1 MRKSHLVAALAASVV
16 WLVMA
21 GLPAAAQQPQPQP
34 PRQPVIRM
42 PGGVNIALVDVMYIF
57 KKHAR
62 FKAQREEMRADWM
75 RTQEEFKARA
85 EAIKKQAEH
94 LKDFRPGTPDY
105 KALEEE
111 LVDQQAKSQG
121 QAAIKQKEFQQREA
135 KIFYNVYQ
143 EILQEVKYYCQANNV
158 GLVLNFDGDAMNSD
172 SPEAVTRGVMR
183 EVVFYD
189 PALDITPIILKR
201 LSPEGPA
208 PAASSN
214 SRPGVYVPR

>member
-1 MRKSHLVAALAASVV
+1 MRKSHLVVALAASVV
-16 WLVMA
+16 WSGLA
-21 GLPAAAQQPQPQP
+21 GRPAAAQQQPPQP
-34 PRQPVIRM
+34 VMRM
-42 PGGVNIALVDVMYIF
+42 PGGVNVALVDVAYIF

-62 FKAQREEMRADWM
+62 FKAQREEWRADFM
-75 RTQEEFKARA
+75 RTQEEFKARS
-85 EAIKKQAEH
+85 EGMKKQAEH

-111 LVDQQAKSQG
+111 LVDQQAKLQG
-121 QAAIKQKEFQQREA
+121 QTTLKQKEFQQREA

-143 EILQEVKYYCQANNV
+143 EILQEVKYYCQANSV
-158 GLVLNFDGDAMNSD
+158 GLVLNFNGDAMNSEN
-172 SPEAVTRGVMR
+172 PEDVGRGVMR
-183 EVVFYD
+183 PVVFYD

-208 PAASSN
+208 VPAANSN